1 VGLEVERKFVLA
13 SRPPGLAE
21 HPSQRL
27 EQGYVALD
35 PAGVEVRIRRKGAK
49 TLLTIKAGSGLV
61 RAEEELELEPE
72 RFERLWPLTAERRVV
87 KTRYRVPL
95 AGGLTAEVDDYEGAL
110 AGLLTAEIEFPDEA
124 AARAFTPPDWLGE
137 DVTGDDRYANRSLAV
152 HGRP

>member
-72 RFERLWPLTAERRVV
+72 RFERLWPLTAGRRVV